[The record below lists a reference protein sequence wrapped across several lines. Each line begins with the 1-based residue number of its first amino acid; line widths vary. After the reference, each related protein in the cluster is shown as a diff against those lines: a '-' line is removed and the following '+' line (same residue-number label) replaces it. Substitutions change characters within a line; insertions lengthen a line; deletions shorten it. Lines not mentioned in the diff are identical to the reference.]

1 MPQTEVD
8 KIVRDSEEKMKAAE
22 DSIKKQF
29 LTIRTGRAHPSLVEN
44 VKVDYYGT
52 VTPLKQLAQ
61 ISAPEARL
69 IVIQPWD
76 KGAVEAIERAIQ
88 ASDVGVT
95 PMNDG
100 KNIRLTMP
108 QLTHERRDELKKALH
123 RIAEEGK
130 VSIRNT
136 RHVANDNASKLEK
149 DNLFTEDDKFE
160 AKDKVQKLTEKYK
173 KLIDEVL
180 TKKEEEIS
188 Q

>member
-1 MPQTEVD
+1 MPQTEID
-8 KIVRDSEEKMKAAE
+8 KLIKDAEEKMKAAE
-22 DSIKKQF
+22 ESIRKHF
-29 LTIRTGRAHPSLVEN
+29 LTIRTGRAHPTLVEN

-52 VTPLKQLAQ
+52 QTPLKQLAN
-61 ISAPEARL
+61 ITAPEARL

-76 KGAVEAIERAIQ
+76 KGSVEAIEKAIM

-100 KNIRLTMP
+100 KNIRLSMP

-136 RHVANDNASKLEK
+136 RHSANEKAVKLEK

-160 AKDKVQKLTEKYK
+160 SKDKIQKLTEKYT
-173 KLIDEVL
+173 KLIDEL
-180 TKKEEEIS
+180 LEKKEEEIS
-188 Q
+188 H

>member
-22 DSIKKQF
+22 ESIKKQF
-29 LTIRTGRAHPSLVEN
+29 LTIRTGRAHPTLVEN

-52 VTPLKQLAQ
+52 ITPLKQLAQ

-76 KGAVEAIERAIQ
+76 KGSVEAIERAIQ
-88 ASDVGVT
+88 ASDIGVT

-108 QLTHERRDELKKALH
+108 QLTHERRDEFKKVLH

-130 VSIRNT
+130 VSLRNT
-136 RHVANDNASKLEK
+136 RHAANDNASKLEK

-160 AKDKVQKLTEKYK
+160 TKDKVQKLTEKYTQ
-173 KLIDEVL
+173 LIDEL
-180 TKKEEEIS
+180 LKKKEEEIS
-188 Q
+188 N

>member
-1 MPQTEVD
+1 M
-8 KIVRDSEEKMKAAE
+8 
-22 DSIKKQF
+22 
-29 LTIRTGRAHPSLVEN
+29 
-44 VKVDYYGT
+44 
-52 VTPLKQLAQ
+52 
-61 ISAPEARL
+61 

-136 RHVANDNASKLEK
+136 RHAANDNASKLEK

-160 AKDKVQKLTEKYK
+160 AKDKVQKLTEKYT
-173 KLIDEVL
+173 KLIDEL
-180 TKKEEEIS
+180 LKKKEEEIS

>member
-1 MPQTEVD
+1 MPQTEVG
-8 KIVRDSEEKMKAAE
+8 KLIKEAEEKMQAAE

-29 LTIRTGRAHPSLVEN
+29 SSIRTGRAHPTLVEN

-52 VTPLKQLAQ
+52 QTLLKQLAN
-61 ISAPEARL
+61 ISVPEARL

-76 KGAVEAIERAIQ
+76 KGAVEAIEKAIQ

-130 VSIRNT
+130 VSIRNA
-136 RHVANDNASKLEK
+136 RHAANEKAIKLEK

-160 AKDKVQKLTEKYK
+160 AKDKVQKLIEKYT

-188 Q
+188 K

>member
-136 RHVANDNASKLEK
+136 RHAANDNASKLEK

-160 AKDKVQKLTEKYK
+160 AKDKVQKLTEKYT
-173 KLIDEVL
+173 KLIDEL
-180 TKKEEEIS
+180 LKKKEEEIS